1 MHPFFLI
8 LHTFAVLVLTSQAFT
23 AFSKPEATIRK
34 RTLIL
39 SGSAG
44 LVMLL
49 SGFGMAHQLYQG
61 HVFGWMIVKLFC
73 LIGVAAL
80 AGQVYRRTHL
90 RALFA
95 VAALALLLLAL
106 TMVYTKPF

>member
-1 MHPFFLI
+1 MNSFFLI

-23 AFSKPEATIRK
+23 AFSHSEVTARK

-39 SGSAG
+39 SGTSA
-44 LVMLL
+44 LVILL
-49 SGFGMAHQLYQG
+49 SGFGMAHRLYQG
-61 HVFGWMIVKLFC
+61 HVFGWMIIKLVC
-73 LIGVAAL
+73 LVGVAAL

-95 VAALALLLLAL
+95 VAALTLLLIAL